1 MKIIHYYSEL
11 FTSLL
16 RFFIPCF
23 LTVTGY
29 ALPATSFIFW
39 VPNTRDPPCNQSRAP
54 NYANHWVG
62 LNLNGWLDDLQAQP
76 SAGLGSAV
84 YALGN
89 ATSLNS
95 TMFNHTLPNQMSQP
109 DFVYGGVH
117 SLCWAAASAQNGSS
131 YALQLGFIAV
141 GGPYRAD
148 YVCHRE
154 YLCVVAIQG
163 FNLNVAGVQI
173 ASG

>member
-1 MKIIHYYSEL
+1 MQKHVNLVDLVKSFPTNIYLQNLASIQKR
-11 FTSLL
+11 TSAVKFAHLAEKSGKGSISNL
-16 RFFIPCF
+16 S
-23 LTVTGY
+23 TK
-29 ALPATSFIFW
+29 
-39 VPNTRDPPCNQSRAP
+39 
-54 NYANHWVG
+54 VG

-95 TMFNHTLPNQMSQP
+95 TLFNHTLPNQMSQP
-109 DFVYGGVH
+109 DFVYGGVY

-163 FNLNVAGVQI
+163 FNLKVDGVQI